1 MSSTKDGGTKV
12 TVVEDGTEFRGSMF
26 SSCAVLVRG
35 RIAGDVSSPSLAV
48 TQTGFVSGRIKVA
61 TLTSDGE
68 LAGEIDAD
76 TVTLAGR
83 VSDGTV
89 IRAKTLEAKLGRA
102 PADAEVAAHMG
113 LSQEE
118 FEKKWLRP
126 DHKNSKIHFFHY

>member
-89 IRAKTLEAKLGRA
+89 IRAKTLEAKLSSEGGMTVTFG
-102 PADAEVAAHMG
+102 DARLEVG
-113 LSQEE
+113 DDPTT
-118 FEKKWLRP
+118 RP
-126 DHKNSKIHFFHY
+126 